1 MDDFASSRPE
11 MESKVEQLR
20 EKLSTLQREHLQAQ
34 AVILSQ
40 LLSKGSWHCHEQS
53 LLGLEP
59 SEALA
64 PLIAATE
71 AASSVLEAELRA
83 VRAQAAVELR
93 EGDLALR
100 VRSLLLREARAFR
113 RQLQTLGGGGAH
125 GGRPLVELPRPPSPP
140 LPRDPP
146 GCRVPERAIRFTT
159 QEISDGRVVSETV
172 ELTGSTS
179 NYSLVST
186 S

>member
-20 EKLSTLQREHLQAQ
+20 EKLSTLQREHLQ
-34 AVILSQ
+34 
-40 LLSKGSWHCHEQS
+40 
-53 LLGLEP
+53 
-59 SEALA
+59 
-64 PLIAATE
+64 

-172 ELTGSTS
+172 ELTDSTS